1 MPKHSNKIR
10 FSSITELTGYVDVV
24 RNEIE
29 KRNYIEVIDSI
40 NSLEPKQALV
50 VVAYLIQEMDN
61 SLRQNAFMAQL
72 ERNSGL

>member
-1 MPKHSNKIR
+1 MPRKNNKIR
-10 FSSITELTGYVDVV
+10 FSSITELTTYVDAV

-29 KRNYIEVIDSI
+29 NRNDIEAIDSI

-50 VVAYLIQEMDN
+50 VVAYLIQEMGN

-72 ERNSGL
+72 ERNCGL

>member
-1 MPKHSNKIR
+1 MPRSSKKIQ
-10 FSSITELTGYVDVV
+10 FSSITELTEYVDAV

-29 KRNYIEVIDSI
+29 KRNDIEAIASI

-50 VVAYLIQEMDN
+50 VVAYLIQEMGN